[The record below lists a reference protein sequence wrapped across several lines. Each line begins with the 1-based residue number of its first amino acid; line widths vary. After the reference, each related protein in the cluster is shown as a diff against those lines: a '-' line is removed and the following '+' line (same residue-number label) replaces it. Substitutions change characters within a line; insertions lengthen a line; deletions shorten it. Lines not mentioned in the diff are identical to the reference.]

1 MRTFIKPALALF
13 VLAGAV
19 AQADTLVIDK
29 VQQDAARDL
38 ERPTRGMTMSMVASH
53 FGEPQERIAAVG
65 EPPIARWIYD
75 DYIVYFEKDRVLHT
89 VIRR

>member
-1 MRTFIKPALALF
+1 MRTFLKPALTLF

-19 AQADTLVIDK
+19 AQADTLVIEK
-29 VQQDAARDL
+29 VQQDAAREL
-38 ERPTRGMTMSMVASH
+38 ERPTRGMTMGMVASH